1 MKLDLDN
8 VNKIHVKH
16 GNAKLNSQPRQET
29 QTETRGL
36 GFKDTAKVWGLL
48 HTLELTSEGFRL
60 WVFKWKNL
68 SASPGDMRR
77 KPKPNEKTPSDSFQ
91 IQTPKYFTL
100 SSLEKWT
107 IERGDQEGVT
117 EQ

>member
-1 MKLDLDN
+1 MKLDLDD

-48 HTLELTSEGFRL
+48 HTR
-60 WVFKWKNL
+60 V
-68 SASPGDMRR
+68 
-77 KPKPNEKTPSDSFQ
+77 
-91 IQTPKYFTL
+91 
-100 SSLEKWT
+100 
-107 IERGDQEGVT
+107 DQ
-117 EQ
+117 